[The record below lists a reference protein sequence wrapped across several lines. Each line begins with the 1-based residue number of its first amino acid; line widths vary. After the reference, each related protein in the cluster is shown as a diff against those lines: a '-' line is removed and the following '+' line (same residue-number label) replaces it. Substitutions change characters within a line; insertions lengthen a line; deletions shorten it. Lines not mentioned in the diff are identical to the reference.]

1 MTTALAAVAP
11 TLDKLIRR
19 LGSSHD
25 GECLA
30 TVHAIERVLKTAGRD
45 WHDLADCIVAP
56 PLVPRSEGPKGD
68 WKSLVRFCADRSRFL
83 KNDRERNFVA
93 TLIHYRTEPSK
104 KQLQWLH
111 SIAVRLAR
119 EAA

>member
-1 MTTALAAVAP
+1 MSTALAAVAP

-25 GECLA
+25 GERLA

-45 WHDLADCIVAP
+45 WHDLADAIVAP
-56 PLVPRSEGPKGD
+56 
-68 WKSLVRFCADRSRFL
+68 SLEFSRRRENGTWRQQLRFCADHVRL
-83 KNDRERNFVA
+83 LNDRERDFIR
-93 TLIHYRTEPSK
+93 TLNGYRAEPSE
-104 KQLQWLH
+104 KQLNWLD
-111 SIAVRLAR
+111 SIFMRLAR

>member
-1 MTTALAAVAP
+1 MSTALAAVAP

-25 GECLA
+25 GERLA

-45 WHDLADCIVAP
+45 WHDLADAIVAP
-56 PLVPRSEGPKGD
+56 PLVPKRSIAN
-68 WKSLVRFCADRSRFL
+68 WRQQLRFCADHARL
-83 KNDRERNFVA
+83 LNDRERDFIR
-93 TLIHYRTEPSK
+93 TLNGYRSEPSE
-104 KQLQWLH
+104 KQLKWLH
-111 SIAVRLAR
+111 SIAARLAR